1 MSNNRANQKVGKT
14 FSVFLDGA
22 GCQRLHE
29 THGAAET
36 CQPSVVFFFNT
47 DNTTCERNQKHLF
60 SAYGDLFTE
69 M

>member
-29 THGAAET
+29 THAAAET
-36 CQPSVVFFFNT
+36 CQRSDAFFDT
-47 DNTTCERNQKHLF
+47 DNTTCERNQKRLF
-60 SAYGDLFTE
+60 SAYGDLFAE
-69 M
+69 I